1 MNYSPSFAQ
10 SSTFCQS
17 PPRHSLCSSTGA
29 HWCEHPDEYPEELV
43 SRIIERLKERREVEH
58 HEHGMMVTKGEEP
71 PSAAHRGFVAS
82 APATADT
89 NVEIVPERT
98 KKILPNMMMPDL
110 VATFFAP
117 VQGISKLTSHIRMV
131 TGFKD

>member
-1 MNYSPSFAQ
+1 MNSALSFAQ
-10 SSTFCQS
+10 SPKFYQS

-43 SRIIERLKERREVEH
+43 SRIIERLKERREVEQ
-58 HEHGMMVTKGEEP
+58 HEHDIMVANGQEP
-71 PSAAHRGFVAS
+71 PSAAAKQHGFVAAS
-82 APATADT
+82 AATASK
-89 NVEIVPERT
+89 VEIVPERT

-117 VQGISKLTSHIRMV
+117 VQGINLSINFSY
-131 TGFKD
+131 